1 MAKAYVG
8 IGSNLGDR
16 AAHVAAA
23 VARMNALPE
32 TKVLGVSSVIET
44 DPVGP
49 AGQDKFLNAAAELE
63 TELAPAALLAELQGI
78 ERDLG
83 RVRAERWGPRTID
96 LDILLYDDRVV
107 EAPELTVPH
116 PRMCEREFVL
126 GPLAELAPGLVHP
139 VERRPVRELLDALR
153 GAD

>member
-1 MAKAYVG
+1 MAKVYVG

-49 AGQDKFLNAAAELE
+49 AGRGKFLNAAAELE
-63 TELAPAALLAELQGI
+63 TELAPAALLADLQGI

-107 EAPELTVPH
+107 DAPALTVPH
-116 PRMCEREFVL
+116 PRMCERAFVL
-126 GPLAELAPGLVHP
+126 GPLAELAPDLVHP

-153 GAD
+153 GGG